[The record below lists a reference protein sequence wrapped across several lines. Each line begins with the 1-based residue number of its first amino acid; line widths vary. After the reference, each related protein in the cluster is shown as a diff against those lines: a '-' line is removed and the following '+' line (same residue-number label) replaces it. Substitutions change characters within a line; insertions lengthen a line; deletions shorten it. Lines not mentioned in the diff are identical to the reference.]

1 MPISET
7 EAVNESEGDSEAEVD
22 IVTSDDIVPFSVAV
36 TDGVV
41 RAETEG
47 DTEADPLKH
56 AERLESL
63 EKDGEALS
71 DIDGDK
77 LATVVLDAGLVAL
90 AKTEKDRS
98 DDGEA
103 LPETVRD
110 DVTDG
115 DPDIVEEVLE

>member
-36 TDGVV
+36 TVAVV
-41 RAETEG
+41 RAETE
-47 DTEADPLKH
+47 DETKADPLKH
-56 AERLESL
+56 ADRLESL

-90 AKTEKDRS
+90 ARTEKDRS
-98 DDGEA
+98 DDVEA
-103 LPETVRD
+103 LPVTVMD